1 MSFVSIVSRHSRS
14 SFHLV
19 SNNTVN
25 FNVHASGN
33 INANININININ
45 ANAIHRLLVSSAS
58 VQLHK
63 EPNQSWRNRTRRILE
78 TGALSNSISVHESA
92 ELMRYWSKQ
101 HSLEGTDWA
110 WKLIHQMVRYECTT
124 RPALST
130 ITTESINGF
139 LHGWALAESSA
150 LEPKTILQQLRFF
163 QSVLPSVIINCQAYN
178 TILDVA
184 IRQRR
189 NDAHTL
195 ADDILHQLQVG
206 PIQPDAIL
214 FNTAIHAHAK
224 FGSHQS
230 AKAVFQSMTVPPDQ
244 ATYGSLLSAYANHG
258 QPQQAEQLL
267 LLIEHPN
274 THHLNAV
281 LHAWAKAK
289 QPDRCYQI
297 FRHLQT
303 LKINTIKITSVCF
316 GTVIS
321 AFATQGRAREA
332 EHLLQELF
340 HLHIDTQHPDLVP
353 SIVECN
359 SVIVAWARSGQPD
372 AVERATAILQ
382 QIEKLSLGNPALRPG
397 VETYTALLHAHA
409 QSARRDAGEQA
420 LVILQR
426 MWDLVK
432 AGSPHIKPDVTCYNT
447 VLDCLAK
454 SGTKQDADQAEV
466 LLRSMHERCRQ
477 GDTNLFPNSVSYAS
491 VINALSRSGAKN
503 APQRAE
509 RLLEELNRLS
519 ITMDISCSRVVYN
532 AVLTVWARS
541 DDPNASRRAEA
552 LVEKMK
558 SMQQYGNNNNQGG
571 PDMFT
576 YNALLQ
582 TYAINQEAEKAD
594 ALLRTLCN
602 DYLKQ
607 PGSTKVD
614 IIAFNTV
621 ISAWSR
627 QRDNDA
633 AVRAEEVFQTLERI
647 QDQLGIRPDTV
658 TYTSRISAWSSS
670 SDPWASQRVL
680 SILSDMQRKF
690 QAGDISC
697 KPNAITF
704 NWGLTAISKKRNGD
718 TISDAHF
725 IMKMM
730 YAMNKDGHCDCKPT
744 LNTYGIFLKC
754 IARSHAY
761 DKAKQA
767 FEILCDMKNQSVHP
781 DLRSFNEVLAACAY
795 SARFPVHIRTEAFG
809 IALATFQWI
818 CKVSQPSPESF
829 SFFFQAASGLEVK
842 EEIEKVFHLCCQ
854 LGYERNAYVIRDLQ
868 KAAPGILITR
878 EQT

>member
-1 MSFVSIVSRHSRS
+1 MSSFSIFSRHSRG
-14 SFHLV
+14 SFCPI
-19 SNNTVN
+19 SNVT
-25 FNVHASGN
+25 S
-33 INANININININ
+33 
-45 ANAIHRLLVSSAS
+45 RLFRSTALTSA
-58 VQLHK
+58 QLHDDPK
-63 EPNQSWRNRTRRILE
+63 QPWRNRTRRIIE
-78 TGALSNSISVHESA
+78 AGALSNSISLNESV

-101 HSLEGTDWA
+101 HSLEGTDSA
-110 WKLIHQMVRYECTT
+110 WKLIHQMVRYECTK
-124 RPALST
+124 RPTLST
-130 ITTESINGF
+130 ITTEAINGF
-139 LHGWALAESSA
+139 LHGWALAGSST
-150 LEPKTILQQLRFF
+150 LEPKAILQQLRYF
-163 QSVLPSVIINCQAYN
+163 QSVLPSFVINCQAYN
-178 TILDVA
+178 IILDVA

-189 NDAHTL
+189 NDAHIL
-195 ADDILHQLQVG
+195 ADDILNQLQSG
-206 PIQPDAIL
+206 PVQPDAIL

-224 FGSHQS
+224 FGSHIS
-230 AKAVFQSMTVPPDQ
+230 AQAVFQNMTVPPDQ

-258 QPQQAEQLL
+258 QPQEAEQLL

-303 LKINTIKITSVCF
+303 LRMKSINITSVCF

-321 AFATQGRAREA
+321 AFSTQGRAREA
-332 EHLLQELF
+332 EQLLQELF
-340 HLHIDTQHPDLVP
+340 HLHQDTQHPDLLP

-359 SVIVAWARSGQPD
+359 SVIVAWARSGQSD

-382 QIEKLSLGNPALRPG
+382 RIEELSLGNPALRPG

-420 LVILQR
+420 LIILQR

-432 AGSPHIKPDVTCYNT
+432 AGSPHMKPDVTCYNT

-454 SGTKQDADQAEV
+454 SGTQQDADQAEEI
-466 LLRSMHERCRQ
+466 LQSMHERCRQ

-491 VINALSRSGAKN
+491 VINALSRSGAKD

-509 RLLEELNRLS
+509 RLLEELNHFS
-519 ITMDISCSRVVYN
+519 TTMDMSCSRVAYN

-552 LVEKMK
+552 LVVKMK
-558 SMQQYGNNNNQGG
+558 MMQQNGQNTNGG

-594 ALLRTLCN
+594 ALLQTLCN
-602 DYLKQ
+602 DYLERK
-607 PGSTKVD
+607 GSVKVD

-633 AVRAEEVFQTLERI
+633 AMRAEEVFQTLERVHNE
-647 QDQLGIRPDTV
+647 LGIRPDTV

-690 QAGDISC
+690 KAGDMLC

-718 TISDAHF
+718 TLPDAYS
-725 IMKMM
+725 IMDMM

-754 IARSHAY
+754 IARSHSF
-761 DKAKQA
+761 DKAKRA
-767 FEILCDMKNQSVHP
+767 FEILSDMKNHSVHP

-795 SARFPVHIRTEAFG
+795 STRFPINIRMEAFG

-818 CKVSQPSPESF
+818 CKVSEPSPESF
-829 SFFFQAASGLEVK
+829 SFFFQAASGLDMK
-842 EEIEKVFHLCCQ
+842 KEIEKVYHLCCQ
-854 LGYERNAYVIRDLQ
+854 LGHERNSYVVRDLQ
-868 KAAPGILITR
+868 KAAPGILFQNKR
-878 EQT
+878 E